1 MQEFKLPDLGEG
13 MQEAEV
19 VEWLVKPGDTLKL
32 DQTML
37 KVETDKAVVEIPSPV
52 AGRVAEI
59 RVQDGQVAKV
69 GEVLIVFKKS
79 TTSPNEGSSPPS
91 KSFTSGSATIQSASI
106 PTPNPISQTSA
117 TKQRVLAAPAVRKLA
132 FELGIDLEKVTPS
145 HPNGRVSIEDVR
157 SYVEQ
162 DRASSPALVEEKE
175 ADQPV
180 SQAPSPMIH
189 KI

>member
-19 VEWLVKPGDTLKL
+19 VEWLVKAGDTLKL

-59 RVQDGQVAKV
+59 RIQDGQIAKV
-69 GEVLIVFKKS
+69 GDVLIVFES
-79 TTSPNEGSSPPS
+79 TTSANGGSSTPS
-91 KSFTSGSATIQSASI
+91 QSITHSAATSQSASI
-106 PTPNPISQTSA
+106 PTPEPVSQTPA
-117 TKQRVLAAPAVRKLA
+117 TRQRVLAAPAVRKLA

-162 DRASSPALVEEKE
+162 DRASSLLPASSPALVEEK
-175 ADQPV
+175 
-180 SQAPSPMIH
+180 
-189 KI
+189 